1 MDENDDW
8 TEVRYRRGRMAP
20 RRRLNLQN
28 TNSTHQSFSRNH
40 PFSYDVAYRNGSAN
54 RVEYRTRSYRNRPNS
69 NDVAYRQ
76 GSANRSEYR
85 NRPYRNRPNSNDVA
99 YRGGSANR
107 SEYRLRPY
115 RNRPI
120 SSDDAYHY
128 GSANQCDNRNRHYQ
142 QYDNTHR
149 YNGENLVFYRSRPKY
164 RTENRNRPT
173 NRSHSDSTHKN
184 TGQTSGQYTNSNRLT
199 YAQVVKGNQS
209 HKHTQNPPLPPRVTE
224 NESNTT
230 SNQPPRMPASPKL
243 RAMAKP
249 MVKMIKMVHHLH
261 NVADGNKRPPTF
273 IALEK
278 YLSTIIKPAYP
289 NDDTQLLLDGN
300 AKNWIHTTHI
310 ILQQHYEQGIQ
321 DTLTNLT
328 PLLEENWHVALDIA
342 HRWAKR
348 QLRRRL
354 SSDTIAQVEA
364 LITAEFPVK
373 TKQTVENTSKN
384 SDCNLIDMEIQTTP
398 SITNKEWSMEENSS
412 HLPPPLSPQPNT
424 QLQPQERR
432 LVRSRR
438 YDNPCVQDVSVEI
451 EACPLEQDDT
461 EVDDSRP
468 LVELLDSNLHSNP
481 GQMTHE
487 ISSDEPRRTLDDEKE
502 NDTIYIHTTPPKTPT
517 YDTSPTLTPVINTGQ
532 ITRQS
537 VLSTPYNKVN
547 RHIRT
552 NRKRSDWSLTIR
564 KKWVIIGDSNLARIP
579 PYQIPDLQVESFP
592 GATFSHAE
600 SLIREASVTVKVE
613 KIVLSFGVNHRDQ
626 KVQETAIKQLQ
637 GAIRMT
643 KKKLT
648 HSEIWIPEINF
659 PDTLTVEQQNVL
671 IGLNRY
677 ITKHTG
683 YIPALPGTKY
693 KLVDNVHWTNDT
705 AKAMLQ
711 HWAEHLNLIAS

>member
-1 MDENDDW
+1 MAMYENDW
-8 TEVRYRRGRMAP
+8 TEVHYRRGRMAP
-20 RRRLNLQN
+20 RKRLNLHD
-28 TNSTHQSFSRNH
+28 TNSNHRSPSNYQSI
-40 PFSYDVAYRNGSAN
+40 P
-54 RVEYRTRSYRNRPNS
+54 YRNRPNS
-69 NDVAYRQ
+69 NDGAYRK

-85 NRPYRNRPNSNDVA
+85 NRPYRKRPNLNDVA
-99 YRGGSANR
+99 YHRGGANR
-107 SEYRLRPY
+107 SEYRPRPY
-115 RNRPI
+115 QNRNRPV
-120 SSDDAYHY
+120 SNDDAYHY
-128 GSANQCDNRNRHYQ
+128 GSANQCDDRNRHYQ
-142 QYDNTHR
+142 QYDDTHR
-149 YNGENLVFYRSRPKY
+149 YNGETQVFYRSRPKY

-173 NRSHSDSTHKN
+173 NRSHSDSTYKN
-184 TGQTSGQYTNSNRLT
+184 TGQTSGQYTNPNRLT

-209 HKHTQNPPLPPRVTE
+209 HKHTQQDAPVPSRVTE
-224 NESNTT
+224 NHSNKT
-230 SNQPPRMPASPKL
+230 SDQPPRMAAPPKL
-243 RAMAKP
+243 RAMVKP
-249 MVKMIKMVHHLH
+249 MVKLIKMVHHLH
-261 NVADGNKRPPTF
+261 NVADENKRPPTF
-273 IALEK
+273 MALEN

-321 DTLTNLT
+321 DTLTNLI
-328 PLLEENWHVALDIA
+328 PLLEENWHVALGVA

-348 QLRRRL
+348 YLGPRL
-354 SSDTIAQVEA
+354 SSDTVAQVEA

-373 TKQTVENTSKN
+373 TKHTLENALE
-384 SDCNLIDMEIQTTP
+384 DPDINLIDMETQTTP
-398 SITNKEWSMEENSS
+398 SITNREWSTEGNSS
-412 HLPPPLSPQPNT
+412 HLPPALSPQPNT
-424 QLQPQERR
+424 QLQPQEKR
-432 LVRSRR
+432 LSRPRR

-451 EACPLEQDDT
+451 EACPLEQDDPDMDCQAIKDAL
-461 EVDDSRP
+461 DDTRP
-468 LVELLDSNLHSNP
+468 LIELLDSDLHSNP
-481 GQMTHE
+481 GLRTHE
-487 ISSDEPRRTLDDEKE
+487 IRSDESRRTLNNEKE
-502 NDTIYIHTTPPKTPT
+502 NDTICIHTTPPKTPT
-517 YDTSPTLTPVINTGQ
+517 YDTSPILTRVINTGQ
-532 ITRQS
+532 VTKQS

-564 KKWVIIGDSNLARIP
+564 KKWVIIGDSNLSRIP

-637 GAIRMT
+637 GAVRMT

-648 HSEIWIPEINF
+648 HSEIWIPEINL
-659 PDTLTVEQQNVL
+659 PDTLTIEQQHIL

-683 YIPALPGTKY
+683 YIPALPSTEY
-693 KLVDNVHWTNDT
+693 KLVDNVHWTSDT

-711 HWAEHLNLIAS
+711 HWAEHLNFIAI